1 MAERDKNDRTNSR
14 TICQQNRIAIS
25 PTIAAAP
32 LPPLPSCR
40 RHRPF
45 AATSTVLPPPS
56 PPPPLPLFLLLLL
69 SPTATTTSASF
80 LPFFFFNCCLSS
92 CNCCCFHHQRPLLS
106 ILSGWLP
113 RCLSSRQCLPS
124 TSAPLPLITP
134 PHLIVLL
141 VCLLF
146 DWLPRCLSKEEYKKQ
161 QSNGHVGKM
170 AAGN

>member
-1 MAERDKNDRTNSR
+1 MPAE
-14 TICQQNRIAIS
+14 QNCHFPHHRRRAAA
-25 PTIAAAP
+25 TIAK
-32 LPPLPSCR
+32 LP
-40 RHRPF
+40 
-45 AATSTVLPPPS
+45 
-56 PPPPLPLFLLLLL
+56 PPPPLCCHLHRAATAV
-69 SPTATTTSASF
+69 TATAVAFVFVVVVVSNCYSNKRVFSPF
-80 LPFFFFNCCLSS
+80 LFFNCCLSS